1 MGDEVFSACLNGR
14 GGCERGADA
23 MGVMGYPLTPCERAG
38 RGATGDKD
46 TTTHLK
52 MGEGGL

>member
-1 MGDEVFSACLNGR
+1 VGDEALSACLNGR

-23 MGVMGYPLTPCERAG
+23 MGVMGYPLTRCERAG
-38 RGATGDKD
+38 RGATRDKD
-46 TTTHLK
+46 TAAHLK